1 MSESLIWIFRT
12 LFSISE
18 CLISFTKRKLKIRT
32 SVDTSFLLIDI
43 NTSFSSS
50 LIISFCLNKMN
61 DESTLMILK
70 MKLAIDA
77 RNFLKQ
83 PRSRLIN
90 SMNIIES
97 IMMRSV
103 CSKIDSTD
111 DSIDDSIDE
120 KTLDENDN
128 TLLLSTWSFW

>member
-1 MSESLIWIFRT
+1 
-12 LFSISE
+12 
-18 CLISFTKRKLKIRT
+18 
-32 SVDTSFLLIDI
+32 
-43 NTSFSSS
+43 
-50 LIISFCLNKMN
+50 MN

-128 TLLLSTWSFW
+128 TLLLST